1 MWHGTSMVAHEMI
14 SEKNLGCLLGWI
26 NLSTHVNPTKSI
38 MADPKKTK
46 TMKRNT
52 KILLLAGLAFLMFL
66 AVITGIIMALKPF
79 FNVAN
84 VVSGGR

>member
-1 MWHGTSMVAHEMI
+1 MWRGTSMVANEMI
-14 SEKNLGCLLGWI
+14 SEKNLGWLLGWI
-26 NLSTHVNPTKSI
+26 NLSTHVSPNKSI

-66 AVITGIIMALKPF
+66 AVIAGIIMALKPF